1 MNIEIVTLT
10 PQNLKDAPEWDNP
23 PYSCK
28 YCIYWEFPEECA
40 DLAKAE
46 KDIVLKKK
54 VTWLQNA
61 HKYGTC
67 GKLLYVDGAPVG
79 YAQYAPPGLLP
90 RAVEYPSGP
99 PSEDAVLISCLFI
112 PHKEYRYKGL
122 GTILLHTIIDD
133 LKERRVRAVETF
145 ARKGNPNNPSGPVKL
160 YVKNGFR
167 IQKDD
172 REFPLLRLDL

>member
-1 MNIEIVTLT
+1 MNIEIATLT
-10 PQNLKDAPEWDNP
+10 PQNLKDAPEWDSP

-40 DLAKAE
+40 DLAETK
-46 KDIVLKKK
+46 KDILQKK

-61 HKYGTC
+61 RKYGTC
-67 GKLLYVDGAPVG
+67 GKLLYIDRTPVG
-79 YAQYAPPGLLP
+79 YAQYAPPRLLP
-90 RAVEYPSGP
+90 RAVEYPSGS

-112 PHKEYRYKGL
+112 LHKEHRCKGL
-122 GTILLHTIIDD
+122 GTVLLRTIIDD
-133 LKERRVRAVETF
+133 LKGRRVRAVETF
-145 ARKGNPNNPSGPVKL
+145 ARKGNPNNPSGPVRL
-160 YVKNGFR
+160 YVKNGFT